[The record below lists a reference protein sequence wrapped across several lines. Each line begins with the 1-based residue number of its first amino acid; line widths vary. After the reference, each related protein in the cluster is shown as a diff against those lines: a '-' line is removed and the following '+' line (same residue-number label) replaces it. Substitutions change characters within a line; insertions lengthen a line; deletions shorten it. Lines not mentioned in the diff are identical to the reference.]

1 MSQNVI
7 RKNRI
12 WGLISC
18 GLVIL
23 SLFNCPGCCSQDEGE
38 DEAKQ
43 ADTIF
48 EPGKSAGARAEVVI
62 DGSTYYFR
70 WAPAGSFMM
79 GSSEDEP
86 DRDSS
91 ELLHQVTLTRG
102 FWVLETETTQ
112 ALWKSVMGD
121 NPSKFTGDSKP
132 VDTVSF
138 LDVQEFLEKLSS
150 VAKLPEDARFQ
161 LPTEAQWEY
170 VARAGQVGSL
180 PEGLLEKVA
189 WFGDSND
196 GGTHDVATKEP
207 NSWGV
212 YDMLGNLWEWTADK
226 IGDFDKDDEG
236 NGISVVDPTGATD
249 EETPAEI
256 RVDRGGCWDSHDY
269 ECRPAYRGYYDG
281 DRKGPYVGF
290 RFIYIPE

>member
-1 MSQNVI
+1 MNKKVI
-7 RKNRI
+7 RKNRVRSEA
-12 WGLISC
+12 SC
-18 GLVIL
+18 FLVF
-23 SLFNCPGCCSQDEGE
+23 LFSFFCLGCSSQTGDVEKEQVASIFRQGE
-38 DEAKQ
+38 K
-43 ADTIF
+43 
-48 EPGKSAGARAEVVI
+48 AGERAELVI
-62 DGSTYYFR
+62 DGATYYFR
-70 WAPAGSFMM
+70 WAPAGAFMM

-91 ELLHQVTLTRG
+91 ELLHQVTLTHG
-102 FWVLETETTQ
+102 FWILETETTQ
-112 ALWKSVMGD
+112 KLWKSVTGK
-121 NPSKFTGDSKP
+121 NPSKFVGDLKP

-138 LDVQEFLEKLSS
+138 LDVQDFLAKLSVVS
-150 VAKLPEDARFQ
+150 NLPEGSRFQ

-170 VARAGQVGSL
+170 AARAGQVGAL
-180 PEGLLEKVA
+180 PEGLLEKIA
-189 WFGDSND
+189 WFGDSTD
-196 GGTHDVATKEP
+196 GGTHDVATKEA
-207 NSWGV
+207 NQWGL

-226 IGDFDKDDEG
+226 IGDFAKDDEG

-249 EETPAEI
+249 EETPADI